1 MTDGTKAPDETH
13 LFLRAQ
19 GDESRYGSPSNL
31 AHDGHFSFDAVAP
44 GTWSLMAQSGGKV
57 LPVAAVTDGTAAHKG
72 NSITV
77 RDQPL
82 NIVATLSAGGT
93 SRLDGFALKEGKG
106 LAGAMIEL
114 IPKDLVNLDTLARRD
129 QSDSDGSFS
138 LRDVLPGQ
146 YTLVAIE
153 DGWDLDWSEPDAM
166 ARYLLKGTP
175 VTVKDTQGARV
186 PLAEAVIVQS
196 R

>member
-1 MTDGTKAPDETH
+1 
-13 LFLRAQ
+13 
-19 GDESRYGSPSNL
+19 
-31 AHDGHFSFDAVAP
+31 
-44 GTWSLMAQSGGKV
+44 MAQSGGKV